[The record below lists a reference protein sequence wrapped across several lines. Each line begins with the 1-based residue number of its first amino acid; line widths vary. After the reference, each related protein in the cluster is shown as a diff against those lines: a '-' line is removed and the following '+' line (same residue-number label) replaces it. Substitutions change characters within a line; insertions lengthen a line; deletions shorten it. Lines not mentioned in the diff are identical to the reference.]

1 MLLEEYD
8 MRFFGNLHNNFESY
22 ITTENFLQFMIWFQ
36 KINFTIKKWIPR
48 EVDGKI

>member
-22 ITTENFLQFMIWFQ
+22 VTTENFYNL
-36 KINFTIKKWIPR
+36 
-48 EVDGKI
+48 